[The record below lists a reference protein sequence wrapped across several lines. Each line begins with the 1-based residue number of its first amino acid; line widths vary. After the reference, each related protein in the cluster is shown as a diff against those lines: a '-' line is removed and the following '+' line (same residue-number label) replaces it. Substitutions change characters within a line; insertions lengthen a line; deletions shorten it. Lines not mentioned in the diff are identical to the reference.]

1 MSGLRGAGPSGG
13 LLFVALLLFVGWLVA
28 SETAGLLRMLLIGL
42 LVVVTVAVGVN
53 VARRR

>member
-13 LLFVALLLFVGWLVA
+13 VLFVALLLFVGWLVVA
-28 SETAGLLRMLLIGL
+28 ETAGIVRVLLIGL
-42 LVVVTVAVGVN
+42 LVMLTVAVSVN